1 MRNLVFWII
10 AVSAAF
16 SASAIHADDKVS
28 AVENHLTPLERL
40 AGEWMVH
47 GKWNN
52 GDELQARNVYEWG
65 LGKTI
70 LKAKTYV
77 KTDKGEYQ
85 RYEAVMA
92 WHPKKKSLFIVSF
105 SFDGNMTENLIEP
118 KDADTLQ
125 IGFSPFH
132 QEEPGKVR
140 QIIQFKDKDH
150 FTWQVF
156 VQNDKNWQEI
166 INATWERKAHE
177 QLASRQRLN

>member
-1 MRNLVFWII
+1 MRHLVFWII

-16 SASAIHADDKVS
+16 SASATHADDKVS
-28 AVENHLTPLERL
+28 AGENHLTPLERF
-40 AGEWMVH
+40 AGEWTIH

-105 SFDGNMTENLIEP
+105 SFDGNITENLIEA
-118 KDADTLQ
+118 KGANTFH
-125 IGFSPFH
+125 IGFTPF
-132 QEEPGKVR
+132 QEGEPGKVR
-140 QIIQFKDKDH
+140 QIIHFKDNDH
-150 FTWQVF
+150 FSWQVLL
-156 VQNDKNWQEI
+156 QNDKDWQEI
-166 INATWERKAHE
+166 IP
-177 QLASRQRLN
+177 